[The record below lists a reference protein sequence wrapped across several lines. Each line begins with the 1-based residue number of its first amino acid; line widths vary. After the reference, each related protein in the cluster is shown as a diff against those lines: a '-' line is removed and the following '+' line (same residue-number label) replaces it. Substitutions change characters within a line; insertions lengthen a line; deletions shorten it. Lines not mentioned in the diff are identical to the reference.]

1 MKFTLLAVIVLA
13 ASLGQVMLKL
23 AVGGRD
29 AQSHGARSYIDLL
42 FNGFF
47 WGGVALYAFTSIAWL
62 WALKTYPLSRAYPVL
77 ALTFAIVPISAVIF
91 FGEHLGARDY
101 FGIALILV
109 GVTLIASPL

>member
-1 MKFTLLAVIVLA
+1 MKFALLAVIVLA

-23 AVGGRD
+23 AVGSRD
-29 AQSHGARSYIDLL
+29 EQNHAARSYIDLL
-42 FNGFF
+42 FNGYF
-47 WGGVALYAFTSIAWL
+47 WGGVALYAFTSVAWL

-77 ALTFAIVPISAVIF
+77 ALTFAIVPISAVFF

-109 GVTLIASPL
+109 GVTLIAAPL